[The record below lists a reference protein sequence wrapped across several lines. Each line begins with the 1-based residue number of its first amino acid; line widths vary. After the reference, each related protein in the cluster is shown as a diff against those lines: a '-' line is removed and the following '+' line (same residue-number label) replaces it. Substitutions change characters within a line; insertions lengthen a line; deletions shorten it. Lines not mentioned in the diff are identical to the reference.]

1 MEEKR
6 ESGSTDSVVINA
18 TPEEIWDVLL
28 DIESYPEWMSG
39 VPETQIL
46 KRDSKK
52 RPKQVK
58 FVVDAVLTKVTYVLA
73 YTYNVKE
80 RTIET
85 SYVEGDLDDTK
96 SRYTLEPLDD
106 ERTEVTYY
114 FEISYALP
122 RALKGPLASRLLKQV
137 DRRVMKSALNDLKSR
152 AESLS

>member
-39 VPETQIL
+39 VLETQIL